1 MMRSS
6 GFLRNGKRSLM
17 QEQVIFLEAKK
28 KRLDVLRALLK
39 ESDVIIFDE
48 STASIDIE
56 RRKRL
61 FEILNKI
68 KHDKII
74 IFITHNIEECA
85 YCDHIYSV
93 KNRKVQPI
101 EFSNL
106 AGSLLIRNRRHD
118 NYVRSERSCE
128 VLWDRKNQNKVLRGV
143 NFTIHKGE
151 FVAVMGPSGSGK
163 TTLLDCIS
171 RYKSFESGEV
181 LLNGKD
187 LGKLNDKEM
196 AKVRNE
202 KVGFVFQDFML
213 LDGLTVYEN
222 VCIPQVIKGE
232 NYKLMEKKTASL
244 LKMFD
249 IDKIGKKYPA
259 EISGGQKQRTA
270 VARALINDPLM
281 ILADEP
287 TGNLD
292 SRSSEAVIDA
302 FITAKQK
309 LEATIL
315 MVTHDSLSASYCDR
329 VILMR
334 DGVVCAEMVNKGDR
348 REFFNELMDV
358 LRKLNGGE

>member
-1 MMRSS
+1 M
-6 GFLRNGKRSLM
+6 
-17 QEQVIFLEAKK
+17 LE
-28 KRLDVLRALLK
+28 VK
-39 ESDVIIFDE
+39 E
-48 STASIDIE
+48 
-56 RRKRL
+56 L
-61 FEILNKI
+61 
-68 KHDKII
+68 
-74 IFITHNIEECA
+74 
-85 YCDHIYSV
+85 V
-93 KNRKVQPI
+93 K
-101 EFSNL
+101 SY
-106 AGSLLIRNRRHD
+106 GTG
-118 NYVRSERSCE
+118 
-128 VLWDRKNQNKVLRGV
+128 KNQHRVLRGV

-171 RYKSFESGEV
+171 QYKPFESGEV
-181 LLNGKD
+181 LLDGVD
-187 LGKLNDKEM
+187 LGKLNEKEM

-202 KVGFVFQDFML
+202 KIGFVFQDFML
-213 LDGLTVYEN
+213 LDGLKIFDN
-222 VCIPQVIKGE
+222 VCVPQVIKQE
-232 NYKLMEKKTASL
+232 NYKSMEKKVSKL

-249 IDKIGKKYPA
+249 IDKIKSKYPA

-270 VARALINDPLM
+270 VARALVNDPLM

-302 FITAKQK
+302 FITAKK
-309 LEATIL
+309 ELEATIL

-334 DGVVCAEMVNKGDR
+334 DGVVSGELVRNGDR

>member
-1 MMRSS
+1 M
-6 GFLRNGKRSLM
+6 
-17 QEQVIFLEAKK
+17 LE
-28 KRLDVLRALLK
+28 
-39 ESDVIIFDE
+39 
-48 STASIDIE
+48 
-56 RRKRL
+56 
-61 FEILNKI
+61 
-68 KHDKII
+68 
-74 IFITHNIEECA
+74 
-85 YCDHIYSV
+85 V
-93 KNRKVQPI
+93 KNLEKSYGV
-101 EFSNL
+101 
-106 AGSLLIRNRRHD
+106 G
-118 NYVRSERSCE
+118 
-128 VLWDRKNQNKVLRGV
+128 KNQNKVLRGV

-171 RYKSFESGEV
+171 RYKPFENGEI

-187 LGKLNDKEM
+187 LGKLNEKEM

-202 KVGFVFQDFML
+202 KIGFVFQDFML
-213 LDGLTVYEN
+213 LDGLTVFEN
-222 VCIPQVIKGE
+222 VCIPQVIKEE
-232 NYKLMEKKTASL
+232 NYKQMEKKAVQL

-249 IDKIGKKYPA
+249 IERIGEKYPA

-270 VARALINDPLM
+270 VARALINEPLM

-302 FITAKQK
+302 FITAKKK
-309 LEATIL
+309 LEATTF

-334 DGVVCAEMVNKGDR
+334 DGIVCSELVNKGNR
-348 REFFNELMDV
+348 RVFFNELMEV

>member
-1 MMRSS
+1 M
-6 GFLRNGKRSLM
+6 
-17 QEQVIFLEAKK
+17 LE
-28 KRLDVLRALLK
+28 VK
-39 ESDVIIFDE
+39 E
-48 STASIDIE
+48 
-56 RRKRL
+56 L
-61 FEILNKI
+61 
-68 KHDKII
+68 
-74 IFITHNIEECA
+74 
-85 YCDHIYSV
+85 V
-93 KNRKVQPI
+93 K
-101 EFSNL
+101 SY
-106 AGSLLIRNRRHD
+106 GTG
-118 NYVRSERSCE
+118 
-128 VLWDRKNQNKVLRGV
+128 KNQHRVLRGV

-171 RYKSFESGEV
+171 QYKPFESGEV
-181 LLNGKD
+181 LLDGVD
-187 LGKLNDKEM
+187 LGKLNEKEM

-202 KVGFVFQDFML
+202 KIGFVFQDFML
-213 LDGLTVYEN
+213 LDGLKIFDN
-222 VCIPQVIKGE
+222 VCVPQVIKHE
-232 NYKLMEKKTASL
+232 NYKSMEKKVGKL

-249 IDKIGKKYPA
+249 IDQIKSKYPA

-270 VARALINDPLM
+270 VARALVNDPLM

-302 FITAKQK
+302 FITAKK
-309 LEATIL
+309 ELKATIL

-334 DGVVCAEMVNKGDR
+334 DGVVSGELVRKGDR

>member
-1 MMRSS
+1 M
-6 GFLRNGKRSLM
+6 
-17 QEQVIFLEAKK
+17 LE
-28 KRLDVLRALLK
+28 
-39 ESDVIIFDE
+39 
-48 STASIDIE
+48 
-56 RRKRL
+56 
-61 FEILNKI
+61 
-68 KHDKII
+68 
-74 IFITHNIEECA
+74 
-85 YCDHIYSV
+85 V
-93 KNRKVQPI
+93 KNLEKSYGV
-101 EFSNL
+101 
-106 AGSLLIRNRRHD
+106 G
-118 NYVRSERSCE
+118 
-128 VLWDRKNQNKVLRGV
+128 KNQNKVLRGV

-171 RYKSFESGEV
+171 RYKPFENGEI

-187 LGKLNDKEM
+187 LGKLNEKEM

-202 KVGFVFQDFML
+202 KIGFVFQDFML

-222 VCIPQVIKGE
+222 VCIPQVIKEE
-232 NYKLMEKKTASL
+232 NYKQMEKKAVQL

-249 IDKIGKKYPA
+249 IERIGEKYPA

-270 VARALINDPLM
+270 VARALINEPLM

-302 FITAKQK
+302 FITAKKK
-309 LEATIL
+309 LEATTL

-334 DGVVCAEMVNKGDR
+334 DGIVCSELVNKGNR
-348 REFFNELMDV
+348 RVFFNELMEV

>member
-1 MMRSS
+1 M
-6 GFLRNGKRSLM
+6 
-17 QEQVIFLEAKK
+17 LE
-28 KRLDVLRALLK
+28 
-39 ESDVIIFDE
+39 
-48 STASIDIE
+48 
-56 RRKRL
+56 
-61 FEILNKI
+61 
-68 KHDKII
+68 
-74 IFITHNIEECA
+74 
-85 YCDHIYSV
+85 V
-93 KNRKVQPI
+93 KDLVK
-101 EFSNL
+101 SY
-106 AGSLLIRNRRHD
+106 GTG
-118 NYVRSERSCE
+118 
-128 VLWDRKNQNKVLRGV
+128 KNQNKVLGGV

-171 RYKSFESGEV
+171 RYKPFESGEI

-213 LDGLTVYEN
+213 LDGLTVFEN

-232 NYKLMEKKTASL
+232 NYKPMEKKAANL

>member
-1 MMRSS
+1 M
-6 GFLRNGKRSLM
+6 
-17 QEQVIFLEAKK
+17 LE
-28 KRLDVLRALLK
+28 
-39 ESDVIIFDE
+39 
-48 STASIDIE
+48 
-56 RRKRL
+56 
-61 FEILNKI
+61 
-68 KHDKII
+68 
-74 IFITHNIEECA
+74 
-85 YCDHIYSV
+85 V
-93 KNRKVQPI
+93 KNLEKSYGV
-101 EFSNL
+101 
-106 AGSLLIRNRRHD
+106 G
-118 NYVRSERSCE
+118 
-128 VLWDRKNQNKVLRGV
+128 KNQNKVLRGV

-171 RYKSFESGEV
+171 RYKPFENGEI

-187 LGKLNDKEM
+187 LGKLNEKEI

-202 KVGFVFQDFML
+202 KIGFVFQDFML
-213 LDGLTVYEN
+213 LDGLTVFEN
-222 VCIPQVIKGE
+222 VCIPQVIKEE
-232 NYKLMEKKTASL
+232 NYKQMEKKAVQL

-249 IDKIGKKYPA
+249 IERIGEKYPA

-270 VARALINDPLM
+270 VARALINEPLM

-302 FITAKQK
+302 FITAKKK
-309 LEATIL
+309 LEATTL

-334 DGVVCAEMVNKGDR
+334 DGIVCSELVNKGNR
-348 REFFNELMDV
+348 RVFFNELMEV

>member
-1 MMRSS
+1 M
-6 GFLRNGKRSLM
+6 
-17 QEQVIFLEAKK
+17 LE
-28 KRLDVLRALLK
+28 
-39 ESDVIIFDE
+39 
-48 STASIDIE
+48 
-56 RRKRL
+56 
-61 FEILNKI
+61 
-68 KHDKII
+68 
-74 IFITHNIEECA
+74 
-85 YCDHIYSV
+85 V
-93 KNRKVQPI
+93 KNLEKSYGV
-101 EFSNL
+101 
-106 AGSLLIRNRRHD
+106 G
-118 NYVRSERSCE
+118 
-128 VLWDRKNQNKVLRGV
+128 KNQNKVLRGV

-171 RYKSFESGEV
+171 RYKPFENGEI

-187 LGKLNDKEM
+187 LGKLNEKEM

-202 KVGFVFQDFML
+202 KIGFVFQDFML
-213 LDGLTVYEN
+213 LDGLTVFEN
-222 VCIPQVIKGE
+222 VCIPQVIKEE
-232 NYKLMEKKTASL
+232 NYKQMEKKAVQL

-249 IDKIGKKYPA
+249 IERIGEKYPA

-270 VARALINDPLM
+270 VARALINEPLM

-302 FITAKQK
+302 FITAKKK
-309 LEATIL
+309 LEATTL

-334 DGVVCAEMVNKGDR
+334 DGIVCSELVNKGNR
-348 REFFNELMDV
+348 RVFFNELMEA

>member
-1 MMRSS
+1 M
-6 GFLRNGKRSLM
+6 
-17 QEQVIFLEAKK
+17 LE
-28 KRLDVLRALLK
+28 
-39 ESDVIIFDE
+39 
-48 STASIDIE
+48 
-56 RRKRL
+56 
-61 FEILNKI
+61 
-68 KHDKII
+68 
-74 IFITHNIEECA
+74 
-85 YCDHIYSV
+85 V
-93 KNRKVQPI
+93 KNLEKSYGV
-101 EFSNL
+101 
-106 AGSLLIRNRRHD
+106 G
-118 NYVRSERSCE
+118 
-128 VLWDRKNQNKVLRGV
+128 KNQNKVFRGV

-171 RYKSFESGEV
+171 RYKPFENGEI

-187 LGKLNDKEM
+187 LGKLNEKEM

-202 KVGFVFQDFML
+202 KIGFVFQDFML
-213 LDGLTVYEN
+213 LDGLTVFEN
-222 VCIPQVIKGE
+222 VCIPQVIKEE
-232 NYKLMEKKTASL
+232 NYKQMEKKAVQL

-249 IDKIGKKYPA
+249 IERIGEKYPA

-270 VARALINDPLM
+270 VARALINEPLM

-302 FITAKQK
+302 FITAKKK
-309 LEATIL
+309 LEATTL

-334 DGVVCAEMVNKGDR
+334 DGIVCSELVNKGNR
-348 REFFNELMDV
+348 RVFFNELMEV

>member
-1 MMRSS
+1 M
-6 GFLRNGKRSLM
+6 
-17 QEQVIFLEAKK
+17 LE
-28 KRLDVLRALLK
+28 
-39 ESDVIIFDE
+39 
-48 STASIDIE
+48 
-56 RRKRL
+56 
-61 FEILNKI
+61 
-68 KHDKII
+68 
-74 IFITHNIEECA
+74 
-85 YCDHIYSV
+85 V
-93 KNRKVQPI
+93 KNLEKSYGV
-101 EFSNL
+101 
-106 AGSLLIRNRRHD
+106 G
-118 NYVRSERSCE
+118 
-128 VLWDRKNQNKVLRGV
+128 KNQNKVLRGV

-171 RYKSFESGEV
+171 RYKPFENGEI

-187 LGKLNDKEM
+187 LGKLNEKEM

-202 KVGFVFQDFML
+202 KIGFVFQDFML
-213 LDGLTVYEN
+213 LDGLTVFEN
-222 VCIPQVIKGE
+222 VCIPQVIKEE
-232 NYKLMEKKTASL
+232 NYKQMEKKAVQL

-249 IDKIGKKYPA
+249 IERIGEKYPA

-270 VARALINDPLM
+270 VARALINEPLM

-302 FITAKQK
+302 FITAKKK
-309 LEATIL
+309 LEATTL

-334 DGVVCAEMVNKGDR
+334 DGIVCSELVNKGNR
-348 REFFNELMDV
+348 RVFFNDLMEV

>member
-1 MMRSS
+1 M
-6 GFLRNGKRSLM
+6 
-17 QEQVIFLEAKK
+17 LE
-28 KRLDVLRALLK
+28 
-39 ESDVIIFDE
+39 
-48 STASIDIE
+48 
-56 RRKRL
+56 
-61 FEILNKI
+61 
-68 KHDKII
+68 
-74 IFITHNIEECA
+74 
-85 YCDHIYSV
+85 V
-93 KNRKVQPI
+93 KNLEKSYGV
-101 EFSNL
+101 
-106 AGSLLIRNRRHD
+106 G
-118 NYVRSERSCE
+118 
-128 VLWDRKNQNKVLRGV
+128 KNQNKVLRGV

-171 RYKSFESGEV
+171 RYKPFENGEI

-187 LGKLNDKEM
+187 LGKLNEKEM

-202 KVGFVFQDFML
+202 KIGFVFQEFML
-213 LDGLTVYEN
+213 LDGLTVFEN
-222 VCIPQVIKGE
+222 VCIPQVIKEE
-232 NYKLMEKKTASL
+232 NYKQMEKKAVQL

-249 IDKIGKKYPA
+249 IERIGEKYPA

-270 VARALINDPLM
+270 VARALINEPLM

-302 FITAKQK
+302 FITAKKK
-309 LEATIL
+309 LEATTL

-334 DGVVCAEMVNKGDR
+334 DGIVCSELVNKGNR
-348 REFFNELMDV
+348 RVFFNELMEV